1 MNLIISMLENTVLAV
16 KAITSKSIYNT
27 VELNNNKV
35 KMYWTKNGSIMTNGR
50 EPDIIL
56 LGFDK
61 VYFKLSQ
68 NLCSIGLYVLSLNG
82 VAPDGWEKSA
92 VNLFNSITDRAV
104 MAEIEVPKLTNY
116 KAMAEYQLEEL
127 NHSLEKGEKWL
138 TC

>member
-1 MNLIISMLENTVLAV
+1 MNLIISMLENTVLAI

-27 VELNNNKV
+27 VELNNKV
-35 KMYWTKNGSIMTNGR
+35 KMYWTKSGSIMTDAQKS
-50 EPDIIL
+50 DIIL
-56 LGFDK
+56 IGFDK

-82 VAPDGWEKSA
+82 TAPDGWEKSA
-92 VNLFNSITDRAV
+92 VSLFNSITDRAV
-104 MAEIEVPKLTNY
+104 MAEIEVPKLTSY
-116 KAMAEYQLEEL
+116 KVVAEYQLEEL